1 MRTRLVH
8 NLELLLEREFEG
20 VGFARIDGK
29 GIKEHPLVR
38 AVRIP
43 LEA

>member
-8 NLELLLEREFEG
+8 NLELLLERELEG
-20 VGFARIDGK
+20 VRFARKDGK
-29 GIKEHPLVR
+29 ELNEHPLVR